1 MRLPRFL
8 FRVHDE
14 DVEEEARLI
23 CRVLGIE
30 DVEIRLD
37 DTVAEAWLEDY
48 EANRTIYG
56 LEKIREYLESLVRS

>member
-1 MRLPRFL
+1 MRIPRFL
-8 FRVHDE
+8 FRAHDE

-30 DVEIRLD
+30 DVEIRRD
-37 DTVAEAWLEDY
+37 ETVAEAWLEDY

-56 LEKIREYLESLVRS
+56 LEEIRKYLENLVRG